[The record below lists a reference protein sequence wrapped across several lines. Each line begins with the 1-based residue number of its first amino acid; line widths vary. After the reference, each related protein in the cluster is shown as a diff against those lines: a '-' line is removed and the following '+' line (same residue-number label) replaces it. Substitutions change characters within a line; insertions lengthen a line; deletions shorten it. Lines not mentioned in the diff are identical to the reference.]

1 MSDQLIRHSHRR
13 RRVGGATGLINVSSY
28 LRDLF
33 QLISLLHAD
42 EKVAGVAEFKAL
54 SEVNHETEVNRLLIW
69 IATAS
74 RQVLDM
80 NMGARNGSL
89 NDAIC
94 GKYWD
99 VYSGDPAHDNVRE
112 LQFRQAC
119 NIIIHAIEIT
129 SYDPDFEYHRGVITV
144 RGQPRR
150 RSGRWQANRAM
161 LDFERFA
168 KHCIRLSKEVE

>member
-42 EKVAGVAEFKAL
+42 EKVAGVAEFKEL

-74 RQVLDM
+74 RQFLDM
-80 NMGARNGSL
+80 NMRARNDSL
-89 NDAIC
+89 NAAIC
-94 GKYWD
+94 GKY
-99 VYSGDPAHDNVRE
+99 
-112 LQFRQAC
+112 
-119 NIIIHAIEIT
+119 
-129 SYDPDFEYHRGVITV
+129 
-144 RGQPRR
+144 
-150 RSGRWQANRAM
+150 
-161 LDFERFA
+161 
-168 KHCIRLSKEVE
+168 